1 MNLTKVTKPQHTA
14 SRTPRY
20 SATPRNAPRSPNLP
34 LVVFGSTF
42 ARVIIERL
50 GPHEINGRV
59 AFIIGRRVYHSRRAK
74 VDLSSCRN
82 EIDS

>member
-42 ARVIIERL
+42 AQVIIERL
-50 GPHEINGRV
+50 SPHEINWRV
-59 AFIIGRRVYHSRRAK
+59 ALVIGPREFGI
-74 VDLSSCRN
+74 SSATPLCAC
-82 EIDS
+82 ES